1 MIGLE
6 NIKNDIETLSSMIK
20 DGISSDL
27 TLYTNIKQEKIND
40 KDIILLEIYNAP
52 NKPYYLS
59 DKGLK

>member
-1 MIGLE
+1 
-6 NIKNDIETLSSMIK
+6 MIK